1 METEVFIPHF
11 LYNRP
16 SQEIVCRKSS
26 QLSRQKSAN
35 CRANFLELFENHK
48 EITYFCD

>member
-16 SQEIVCRKSS
+16 SQEVVCRKSS

-35 CRANFLELFENHK
+35 CRAKNQPTVASIF
-48 EITYFCD
+48 